1 MTTPQEGAPLAG
13 PATSARPE
21 EASQAAA
28 SPDQG
33 GGAGPDRKSRRAGRG
48 QSLITKDRRFGYLLV
63 APVVIVL
70 LAITAYPLLYNIWN
84 SFQHDVIN
92 SGLPPTFAGAD
103 NYKRIFTDNQF
114 RPALL
119 HTALFTIVSVAVET
133 AIGLAL
139 ALVLNRKFPGRGLVR
154 AAIFIPW
161 AVPTVVSAQLWKSM
175 FDPQNGWVNYVLTA
189 LHLPGGH
196 TTWLAQTWTAWAAIL
211 AADAWRNTPFI
222 AIVLLAGLQVIPG
235 DIYEAA
241 RIDGASAWQ
250 TFRRLTLPLLR
261 PALMVALI
269 FRTLSSFLIFDVV
282 YAMTGGGPGTSTS
295 VLSYLN
301 WQAFFVYSDYG
312 YGGAI
317 SVALV
322 VIALIIAGAY
332 VRAFRSEQVL

>member
-1 MTTPQEGAPLAG
+1 VRPARLGAEGRE
-13 PATSARPE
+13 T
-21 EASQAAA
+21 
-28 SPDQG
+28 D
-33 GGAGPDRKSRRAGRG
+33 GAGQGDAPAPGRRSGRGGRG
-48 QSLITKDRRFGYLLV
+48 QSLIAKDRRFGYLLA

-70 LAITAYPLLYNIWN
+70 LAITAYPLIYNIWN
-84 SFQHDVIN
+84 SFHHDVIN
-92 SGLPPTFAGAD
+92 SGLPPTFAGVD
-103 NYKRIFTDNQF
+103 NYHRIFTDNQF
-114 RPALL
+114 RPALI
-119 HTALFTIVSVAVET
+119 HTIGFTIVSVAVET
-133 AIGLAL
+133 VIGLAL
-139 ALVLNRKFPGRGLVR
+139 ALALNRKFRGRGIVR

-189 LHLPGGH
+189 LHLPLAH

-211 AADAWRNTPFI
+211 AADAWRNTPFM